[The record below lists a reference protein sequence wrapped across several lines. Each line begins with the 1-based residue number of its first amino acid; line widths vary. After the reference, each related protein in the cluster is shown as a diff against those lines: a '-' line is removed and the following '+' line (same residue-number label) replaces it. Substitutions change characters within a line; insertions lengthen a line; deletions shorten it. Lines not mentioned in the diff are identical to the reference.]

1 MTRHGWLKH
10 VVKDLEDNPRMQARV
25 HLYACWYWLANF
37 PIIAVLFFAFPHLWI
52 AIGLFLNTFYS
63 LYANLATDYDGLSS
77 SQASL
82 HATEARDK
90 NSG

>member
-10 VVKDLEDNPRMQARV
+10 LIRGLETDARLQARV
-25 HLYACWYWLANF
+25 HLVACWYWLANF
-37 PIIAVLFFAFPHLWI
+37 PVIAVLFFLFPHLWI

-82 HATEARDK
+82 HAQEARDSK
-90 NSG
+90 HG